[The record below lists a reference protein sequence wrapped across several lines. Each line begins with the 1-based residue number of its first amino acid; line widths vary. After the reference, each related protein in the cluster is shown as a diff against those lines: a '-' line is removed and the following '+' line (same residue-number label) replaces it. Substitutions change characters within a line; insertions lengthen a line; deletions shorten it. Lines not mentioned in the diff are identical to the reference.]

1 MERDCLTSLQLVT
14 RYPGCHWESL
24 EVDLSPFFLAL
35 FETTPCVMT
44 RDGLLSELGLIRELS
59 SLSKNSYSST
69 NHLHMVLGVSFVSF
83 ESRIVVVFVKKGE
96 RSKLACNNW
105 I

>member
-1 MERDCLTSLQLVT
+1 MERNCLTSLQLVT
-14 RYPGCHWESL
+14 RDLGYHWESL
-24 EVDLSPFFLAL
+24 EVDLCPFFLEL
-35 FETTPCVMT
+35 FEAPPCVMA

-59 SLSKNSYSST
+59 SLSKTSYSST
-69 NHLHMVLGVSFVSF
+69 NHLHMVPGVSLVSF

-105 I
+105 M